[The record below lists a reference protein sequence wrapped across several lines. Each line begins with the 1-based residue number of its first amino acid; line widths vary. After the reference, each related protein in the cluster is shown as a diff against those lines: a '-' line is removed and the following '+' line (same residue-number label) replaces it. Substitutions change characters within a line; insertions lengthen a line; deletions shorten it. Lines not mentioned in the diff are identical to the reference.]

1 MRLTTVGTPTLK
13 CGSWYLSGDRVLAV
27 LDGKEKWRPFLM
39 LLGGIAVLGGG
50 VAVLASRAEP
60 KPMPKAPEIQC
71 IKAPCELSSEGSN
84 GQAQ

>member
-1 MRLTTVGTPTLK
+1 MAK
-13 CGSWYLSGDRVLAV
+13 KKS
-27 LDGKEKWRPFLM
+27 RPFLM

-50 VAVLASRAEP
+50 VAVLASRKPQP